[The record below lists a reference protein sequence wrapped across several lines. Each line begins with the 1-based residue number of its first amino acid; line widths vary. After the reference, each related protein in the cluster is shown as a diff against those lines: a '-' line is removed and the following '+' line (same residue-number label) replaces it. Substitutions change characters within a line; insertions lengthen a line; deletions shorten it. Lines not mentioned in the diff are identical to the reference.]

1 MASPRAGWYEL
12 HRTERQG
19 EALANALGLPEAVER
34 SLAGFVDAAKAAFA
48 ADLASIVLFGSGA
61 EQNLRPTSDVN
72 ILVVLKR
79 FDQAQADGLR
89 EPLRFAH
96 AAIELNAMF
105 VLEAEVPAAME
116 AFAVKFSDILHR
128 HRLLYGGDPFA
139 AVEISNAALLRRLRQ
154 VLLNQQIR
162 LRERYILLSL
172 REEQLGRV
180 IADAAP
186 PLRASAA
193 SLLQLQ
199 GNPAP
204 SPKKAL
210 ERLVAGFGDPA
221 LTAVLAAMTKVRGN
235 ERLDPGQGPAVLIDL
250 MRLVERMR
258 AEVDRLGVPD

>member
-1 MASPRAGWYEL
+1 MTSSA
-12 HRTERQG
+12 
-19 EALANALGLPEAVER
+19 GLPEAVER
-34 SLAGFVDAAKAAFA
+34 AITSFVAASKEAFG
-48 ADLASIVLFGSGA
+48 ADLVSIVLFGSGA
-61 EQNLRPTSDVN
+61 EQNLRATSDVN
-72 ILVVLKR
+72 ILLVLKR
-79 FDQAQADGLR
+79 FDQAEADRLR

-96 AAIELNAMF
+96 AAVELNAMF
-105 VLEAEVPAAME
+105 MLEAEVPAAME

-128 HRLLYGGDPFA
+128 HRVLHGNDPFA
-139 AVEISNAALLRRLRQ
+139 SVTVPDAALLRRLKQ

-193 SLLQLQ
+193 SLLQLE

-210 ERLVAGFGDPA
+210 ERVVASLNDPGF
-221 LTAVLAAMTKVRGN
+221 TEVLSAMTKVRGG
-235 ERLDPGQGPAVLIDL
+235 ERLEAGQMPAVMMNL
-250 MRLVERMR
+250 MRLTERLRER
-258 AEVDRLGVPD
+258 AASLGSTD

>member
-1 MASPRAGWYEL
+1 MLRLWLGWFSQVVGGQEL
-12 HRTERQG
+12 TSG
-19 EALANALGLPEAVER
+19 MGLPETVER
-34 SLAGFVDAAKAAFA
+34 AIVSFVDAAKQSFGP
-48 ADLASIVLFGSGA
+48 DLVSIVLFGSGA
-61 EQNLRPTSDVN
+61 EQNLRATSDVN
-72 ILVVLKR
+72 ILLVLKR

-105 VLEAEVPAAME
+105 MLETEVPLAME

-128 HRLLYGGDPFA
+128 HRVLHGSDPFA
-139 AVEISNAALLRRLRQ
+139 DVTVPDKALLRRLRQ
-154 VLLNQQIR
+154 VLLNLQIR

-172 REEQLGRV
+172 REEQLERV

-193 SLLQLQ
+193 SLLQLE

-210 ERLVAGFGDPA
+210 ERLVAGLNDPA
-221 LTAVLAAMTKVRGN
+221 LGEVLAAMTRVRGG
-235 ERLDPGQGPAVLIDL
+235 ERLEPGKAAVIHIEL
-250 MRLVERMR
+250 MRLTEKLRERVEHLESR
-258 AEVDRLGVPD
+258 A

>member
-1 MASPRAGWYEL
+1 M
-12 HRTERQG
+12 
-19 EALANALGLPEAVER
+19 GLPEAVER
-34 SLAGFVDAAKAAFA
+34 AITGFVASAKEAFG

-72 ILVVLKR
+72 ILLVLRR
-79 FDQAQADGLR
+79 FDQVQADALR

-105 VLEAEVPAAME
+105 MLETELPEAME

-128 HRLLYGGDPFA
+128 HKLLHGSDPFA
-139 AVEISNAALLRRLRQ
+139 SVTVSDAALLRRLKQ
-154 VLLNQQIR
+154 VLLNLQIR
-162 LRERYILLSL
+162 LRERYVLMSL

-193 SLLQLQ
+193 SILQLE

-210 ERLVAGFGDPA
+210 ERVVTALGDPA
-221 LTAVLAAMTKVRGN
+221 LSAVLAAMTKVRAG
-235 ERLDPGQGPAVLIDL
+235 ERLEPGQGPAILIDL
-250 MRLVERMR
+250 MRLIEKLRGNVERLEGR
-258 AEVDRLGVPD
+258 G

>member
-1 MASPRAGWYEL
+1 M
-12 HRTERQG
+12 G
-19 EALANALGLPEAVER
+19 EAVASEMGLPETVER
-34 SLAGFVDAAKAAFA
+34 AIGSFLDAAKQAFG
-48 ADLASIVLFGSGA
+48 ADLVSVVLFGSGA

-72 ILVVLKR
+72 ILLVLKR
-79 FDQAQADGLR
+79 FDQAAADPLR
-89 EPLRFAH
+89 EPLRFTH

-105 VLEAEVPAAME
+105 MLEAEVPAAME

-128 HRLLYGGDPFA
+128 HRVLHGSDPFA
-139 AVEISNAALLRRLRQ
+139 SVTVSDAALLRRLKQ

-193 SLLQLQ
+193 SILQLE

-210 ERLVAGFGDPA
+210 ERMIAGFNDPA
-221 LTAVLAAMTKVRGN
+221 LTEVLGAMTKVRGG
-235 ERLDPGQGPAVLIDL
+235 ERLEPGQPTAILMNL
-250 MRLVERMR
+250 MRLTERLRDHVERLEGR
-258 AEVDRLGVPD
+258 S

>member
-1 MASPRAGWYEL
+1 MARDM
-12 HRTERQG
+12 
-19 EALANALGLPEAVER
+19 GLPEAVER
-34 SLAGFVDAAKAAFA
+34 AIDAFVSAAKAAFG
-48 ADLASIVLFGSGA
+48 ADLVSILLFGSGA

-79 FDQAQADGLR
+79 FDREEADRLR

-96 AAIELNAMF
+96 AAVELNAMF
-105 VLEAEVPAAME
+105 LLDSEVPAAME
-116 AFAVKFSDILHR
+116 AFAVKFSDIQNR
-128 HRLLYGGDPFA
+128 HRLLHGSDPFA
-139 AVEISNAALLRRLRQ
+139 NVAASDAALLRRLTQ
-154 VLLNQQIR
+154 VLLNLQIR

-193 SLLQLQ
+193 SILQLE

-210 ERLVAGFGDPA
+210 ERVVAGLDDPA
-221 LTAVLAAMTKVRGN
+221 LSAVLTALTKVRGG
-235 ERLDPGQGPAVLIDL
+235 ERLGPGEAPAIMLEL
-250 MRLVERMR
+250 MRLIERLRER
-258 AEVDRLGVPD
+258 AATLGGAD

>member
-1 MASPRAGWYEL
+1 M
-12 HRTERQG
+12 
-19 EALANALGLPEAVER
+19 GLPEAVER
-34 SLAGFVDAAKAAFA
+34 AITGFVEAAERAFDP
-48 ADLASIVLFGSGA
+48 DLVSIVLFGSGA

-72 ILVVLKR
+72 LLVVLER
-79 FDQAQADGLR
+79 FGPTQADALR

-96 AAIELNAMF
+96 AAIELNVMF
-105 VLEAEVPAAME
+105 ILESELPAAMD

-128 HRLLYGGDPFA
+128 HRVLYGSDPFA
-139 AVEISNAALLRRLRQ
+139 GETVSDAALLRRLKQ

-162 LRERYILLSL
+162 LRERYVLMSL

-193 SLLQLQ
+193 SILQLE

-210 ERLVAGFGDPA
+210 ERFVAAVNDPSMSE
-221 LTAVLAAMTKVRGN
+221 VLAAMTKVRGG
-235 ERLDPGQGPAVLIDL
+235 ERLEPGRASAVLLSL
-250 MRLVERMR
+250 MHLVEYLRDR
-258 AEVDRLGVPD
+258 VDRLEQRT